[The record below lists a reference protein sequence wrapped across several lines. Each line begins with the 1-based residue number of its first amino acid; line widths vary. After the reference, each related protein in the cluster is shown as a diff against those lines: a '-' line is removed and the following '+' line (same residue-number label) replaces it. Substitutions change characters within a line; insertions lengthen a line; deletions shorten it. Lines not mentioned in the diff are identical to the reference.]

1 MANLKD
7 LLNGEE
13 IQYDGFEG
21 AQFGNL
27 TVIGWNGKYAN
38 DKRYIVSCA
47 ICKEDPELFGEGLFA
62 SSKGHL
68 KNYLPCGCAVK
79 PQWTEEQYKIRCD
92 RAAKTQGLIFKGWS
106 TEFTVMKDTK
116 VLLECPDHG
125 EYGSMMLS
133 YLVGKNFLH
142 KGCPGCF
149 AVRMGNFKRK
159 DDQVMIDMFMAT
171 GCYAEGTV
179 FTRSERVDKYG
190 HKKYWYMDCPDCGE
204 SGEGH
209 LVGLYKGARSCACSG
224 NRQQETYINLV
235 MNKEDVVAI
244 KFGIANMSTE
254 RIRRQNQLS
263 IYDVI
268 NYGVWTYP
276 TVKDCRDAER
286 YCLNNLTTK
295 VISKEEMPDGYTETT
310 FPSNLDLVMAIFEE
324 HGGVR
329 NI

>member
-7 LLNGEE
+7 LIEDGVMR
-13 IQYDGFEG
+13 YDGFEG
-21 AQFGNL
+21 TVFRNL
-27 TVIGWNGKYAN
+27 TVVGWNGKFGN
-38 DKRYIVSCA
+38 PKKYIVSCSV
-47 ICKEDPELFGEGLFA
+47 CKEDPELHGEGLFA
-62 SSKGHL
+62 TAKGHL
-68 KNYLPCGCAVK
+68 TRDCKPCGCADK
-79 PQWTEEQYKIRCD
+79 CNWTEEQYKIRAQ
-92 RAAKTQGLIFKGWS
+92 RAAEEKGVVFKGWS
-106 TEFTVMKDTK
+106 SEYKNSNFTK
-116 VLLECPDHG
+116 VLLECPTHG
-125 EYGSMMLS
+125 DYAGSL
-133 YLVGKNFLH
+133 LCFLLD
-142 KGCPGCF
+142 KKQSTGCMGCKCDN
-149 AVRMGNFKRK
+149 MGNLKRK
-159 DDQVMIDMFMAT
+159 DDSIMIQMFMET

-179 FTRSERVDKYG
+179 FTRSERVDSQGY
-190 HKKYWYMDCPDCGE
+190 KKYWHMNCPDCGE

-209 LVGLYKGARSCACSG
+209 LVGLYKGTRSCACSG

-235 MNKEDVVAI
+235 LDKEQVVAI
-244 KFGIANMSTE
+244 KFGIANLSTE
-254 RIRRQNQLS
+254 RIKRQNQLS

-310 FPSNLDLVMAIFEE
+310 FPSNLEPVIHIFEE